1 MRPCRDA
8 RDVSGD
14 KRSKRNAI
22 EALAAKRRQ
31 QQDQTSQSTSI
42 NLIKHEEDDNYSNQ
56 THVNRTF
63 KPHRRT
69 TVITDSSSSSDE
81 EQESTPSGPDDD
93 DSNDSF
99 FVDDDYISD
108 GEEEKECHNVDTA
121 NNSTEDEE
129 DEEEEEEP
137 CHQPSSSTTTT
148 TQQQPQFNLP
158 PSVNNHIYAHQQQ
171 AIDWML
177 DIYNQEAGGILADDM
192 GLGKTMSSA
201 AFISGL
207 FHSNMARR
215 VLIIAPKTLLAHW
228 KSELEVCGLEHLT
241 AEFGGS
247 VNERQRVLRRVG
259 GSKTGQ
265 RGGGHI
271 VLCTYGMLLHNA
283 HLLSGSGISSIPT
296 KIKWDVLF
304 LDEGHKI
311 KNHKIQLRQKLD
323 ELTTTTRIVITGT
336 PIQNNLMELW
346 SLFDYIQPGLL
357 GDMAGFKSLYERR
370 IVGGND
376 RHATLDEREKAAAAS
391 VALKRHIAPYM
402 LRREKKDVMGSGADN
417 NAQEEKRD
425 GADDGSNHHEQQQ
438 QGSRG
443 EQTTPSSRPQV
454 QSISK
459 KNDLICWL
467 KPNPM
472 QLKLYEAFLFSDEVR
487 AALNSTHSPLAAI
500 TVLKKICD
508 HPALL
513 SERAQHTIIAGAER
527 QKRRKQMKLRG
538 GPFSRKTDSSSDED
552 DAQEEESDNR
562 SSSSDDDD
570 DDAFSFHKTKRM
582 ANIKPDNTPQHQNR
596 QQQNTS
602 TYTSQ
607 LFKQVHEAGIGG
619 SCKTTFT
626 LSLLRDLI
634 STNHKVLIF
643 SQSRVMLDIL
653 QAGIIREGWTW
664 LRIDGTV
671 ASATER
677 AQRVA
682 SFQAGA
688 ADIMMLTTQV
698 GGLGLTLTAAS
709 RVIIVDPSWNPS
721 TDQQSVDRA
730 YRIGQDKHVVVYRL
744 ISCGTVEDKIYKKQ
758 VYKSGLAKGLLED
771 GDIHA
776 HAGTTTT
783 NNKMNSLPTAYF
795 TNSELKDLFTL
806 NIEET
811 HSSSTRRA
819 LNAMHAGN
827 REDDSSL
834 SHHIRFLHTLDGFV
848 GTSDHDLLFS
858 NKPEEKLHVRSED
871 FIVTSASTCS
881 AANKKKR
888 TAKKSKNGNVYPSSQ
903 DVYNTTMNDTIAASH
918 GSQRNNDHTN
928 TNNAMWS
935 GGGGDV
941 SDMFAKALK
950 LQESQQ
956 DQDVVVTATTGLT
969 PQIPRVFS
977 SSSSLL
983 VPKKKTTTPEKT
995 PEEQELSLQEQLE
1008 KMERLL
1014 SNKGLVD
1021 GLPDR
1026 GAKLEVKA
1034 ALLRAQLSVQM
1045 QRQREE
1051 EKEEEEEEEEEGE
1064 KEVIVIM
1071 DNDDDEAKEK
1081 EEEDE
1086 EGGLPLQSTPPSSSH
1101 QEEVSEHTSF
1111 LRRLSGLASSFFTF
1125 SITDAS
1131 GAPAVEVK
1139 DPSPPPPSSSFEDR
1153 DGVEKQQMVVAQLQK
1168 RLYACARVLND
1179 PIKLSAYPDSPSAL
1193 REKTLELEKEWREGK
1208 ERLKM
1213 LEEMP

>member
-8 RDVSGD
+8 RDVSDD

-31 QQDQTSQSTSI
+31 QQDQTSPYTST
-42 NLIKHEEDDNYSNQ
+42 HDEDDNYSNHA
-56 THVNRTF
+56 HVNRTF

-69 TVITDSSSSSDE
+69 TVIPDSSSSSDE
-81 EQESTPSGPDDD
+81 EQERTPSGPDDD

-99 FVDDDYISD
+99 IVDDDYISD
-108 GEEEKECHNVDTA
+108 EEDKQLCNDVDTV
-121 NNSTEDEE
+121 NNSS
-129 DEEEEEEP
+129 EEEEEEEEE
-137 CHQPSSSTTTT
+137 PSSSTTTT
-148 TQQQPQFNLP
+148 TQQHSQFNLP

-171 AIDWML
+171 AIEWML
-177 DIYNQEAGGILADDM
+177 GMYNQEAGGILADDM

-228 KSELEVCGLEHLT
+228 KSELEVCGLADLT
-241 AEFGGS
+241 DEFSGS
-247 VNERQRVLRRVG
+247 VNERQRVLRRVA

-265 RGGGHI
+265 GGGGGI
-271 VLCTYGMLLHNA
+271 VLCTYGMLLHNS
-283 HLLSGSGISSIPT
+283 HLLSGSGVSSIST

-311 KNHKIQLRQKLD
+311 KNHKIQLRLKLD
-323 ELTTTTRIVITGT
+323 ELTTTTKIVITGT

-357 GDMAGFKSLYERR
+357 GDMVGFKSLYERR

-402 LRREKKDVMGSGADN
+402 LRREKKDVMGSGPDN
-417 NAQEEKRD
+417 NTQEERRD
-425 GADDGSNHHEQQQ
+425 DADASNHHEQPQ

-443 EQTTPSSRPQV
+443 QQTTPSSRPQV

-467 KPNPM
+467 KLNPM
-472 QLKLYEAFLFSDEVR
+472 QLQLYEAFLFSDEVR

-513 SERAQHTIIAGAER
+513 SERAQDTIIAGAER
-527 QKRRKQMKLRG
+527 QKRRKQMNLRG
-538 GPFSRKTDSSSDED
+538 GPFSRKADSSSDEA
-552 DAQEEESDNR
+552 DAHEEESDNS
-562 SSSSDDDD
+562 SSSSDDD
-570 DDAFSFHKTKRM
+570 AFSLHKTKRM
-582 ANIKPDNTPQHQNR
+582 ADIKPDNTPQHQNR

-602 TYTSQ
+602 TYTSH

-626 LSLLRDLI
+626 LSLLRDLV
-634 STNHKVLIF
+634 SNNHKVLIF

-653 QAGIIREGWTW
+653 EAGIRREGWTW

-730 YRIGQDKHVVVYRL
+730 YRIGQDKNVVVYRL

-771 GDIHA
+771 GDRHTP
-776 HAGTTTT
+776 AGTTTTT

-806 NIEET
+806 NKEEM
-811 HSSSTRRA
+811 HSSSTRLA
-819 LNAMHAGN
+819 LNAVHAGN
-827 REDDSSL
+827 SEDDSSL
-834 SHHIRFLHTLDGFV
+834 HHHIQFLHTLDGFV

-858 NKPEEKLHVRSED
+858 HKPEEKLHVRSED
-871 FIVTSASTCS
+871 FIVASASTS
-881 AANKKKR
+881 RAAHNKKK
-888 TAKKSKNGNVYPSSQ
+888 TAKKSKHRNSGNVYPSIQ
-903 DVYNTTMNDTIAASH
+903 DVYNTTVDKSIAASC
-918 GSQRNNDHTN
+918 GSQSNNDN
-928 TNNAMWS
+928 NNADNAMWS
-935 GGGGDV
+935 GGGGYV

-950 LQESQQ
+950 LQDSQQ
-956 DQDVVVTATTGLT
+956 HQDIVVTATTGLT
-969 PQIPRVFS
+969 PQVPRAFS

-983 VPKKKTTTPEKT
+983 VSKEKATTPEKN
-995 PEEQELSLQEQLE
+995 PKEQELSVQEQLE
-1008 KMERLL
+1008 KTERLL

-1021 GLPDR
+1021 GLPDS

-1034 ALLRAQLSVQM
+1034 ALLRAQLSA
-1045 QRQREE
+1045 QRQGQREE
-1051 EKEEEEEEEEEGE
+1051 EEVVVDEGE
-1064 KEVIVIM
+1064 EEVIVIM
-1071 DNDDDEAKEK
+1071 DDDDEAEEK
-1081 EEEDE
+1081 QEEDE

-1101 QEEVSEHTSF
+1101 QEEVSEQTSF
-1111 LRRLSGLASSFFTF
+1111 LRRLSGVASSFFTF
-1125 SITDAS
+1125 SLTDAS
-1131 GAPAVEVK
+1131 VAPPAVEVK
-1139 DPSPPPPSSSFEDR
+1139 DPPPPSEDR
-1153 DGVEKQQMVVAQLQK
+1153 DGVEKQRMVVEQLQK
-1168 RLYACARVLND
+1168 RLYACAKTLND
-1179 PIKLSAYPDSPSAL
+1179 PIKLSGYPDSSIAL

-1208 ERLKM
+1208 ERLKT
-1213 LEEMP
+1213 LEEMM